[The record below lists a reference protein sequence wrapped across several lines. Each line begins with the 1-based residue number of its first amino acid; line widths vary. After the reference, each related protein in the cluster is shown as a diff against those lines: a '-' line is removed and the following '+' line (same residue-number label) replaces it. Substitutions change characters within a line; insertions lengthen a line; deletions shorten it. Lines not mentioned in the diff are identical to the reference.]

1 MGLAEGRQPPVTLH
15 GVVFRHFAARTCGD
29 AATPAFDPSIRQ
41 DRRSRNNPE
50 KEFEVENLYDHEDQ
64 ASSDLPK
71 GDDQ

>member
-1 MGLAEGRQPPVTLH
+1 MGLFFGILQRAPGGPRFPP
-15 GVVFRHFAARTCGD
+15 
-29 AATPAFDPSIRQ
+29 FDRSIRQ